1 MIFDAAKIE
10 WKIEVTLAS
19 IKLKK
24 VNFYFSKKNSKMN
37 LKKKLSIDNI
47 YLFYFFWI

>member
-24 VNFYFSKKNSKMN
+24 VNFYFSKKFFYQKKI
-37 LKKKLSIDNI
+37 LKCI
-47 YLFYFFWI
+47 

>member
-24 VNFYFSKKNSKMN
+24 VFYDFKIK
-37 LKKKLSIDNI
+37 D
-47 YLFYFFWI
+47 F